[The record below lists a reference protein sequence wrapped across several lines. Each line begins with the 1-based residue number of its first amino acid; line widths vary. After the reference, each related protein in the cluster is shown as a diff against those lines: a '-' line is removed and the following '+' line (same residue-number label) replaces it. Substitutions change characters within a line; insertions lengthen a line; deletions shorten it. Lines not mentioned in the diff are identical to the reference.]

1 MFGCHIHQKI
11 SATLQWSRQSPPLKK
26 KECILSTPFALS
38 RSHEPG
44 WEGEEGEEGGRER
57 ERGAGPGR
65 RAVIRP
71 PITGENGEFFPRCR
85 TDFNWLYLAIAIAG
99 VRARTQSRSTS

>member
-1 MFGCHIHQKI
+1 MVTAVP
-11 SATLQWSRQSPPLKK
+11 AT
-26 KECILSTPFALS
+26 E
-38 RSHEPG
+38 
-44 WEGEEGEEGGRER
+44 EEGMHTEYSIRLAPMSLAGRERRGRRGRRERER

-85 TDFNWLYLAIAIAG
+85 TYFNWLELATATATVAIAG

>member
-1 MFGCHIHQKI
+1 MVTAVP
-11 SATLQWSRQSPPLKK
+11 AT
-26 KECILSTPFALS
+26 E
-38 RSHEPG
+38 
-44 WEGEEGEEGGRER
+44 EEGMHTEYSIRLAPMSLAGRERRGRRER

-85 TDFNWLYLAIAIAG
+85 TYFNWLELATATATVAIAG

>member
-1 MFGCHIHQKI
+1 MVTAVP
-11 SATLQWSRQSPPLKK
+11 AT
-26 KECILSTPFALS
+26 E
-38 RSHEPG
+38 
-44 WEGEEGEEGGRER
+44 EEGMHTEYSIRLAPMSLAGRERRGRRERER

-85 TDFNWLYLAIAIAG
+85 TYFNWLELATATVAIAG